1 MTSSY
6 NQRDWTVHP
15 SYFSENYKSTHLRS
29 PTKAPVKI
37 EQTNSELTAP
47 SFFPLINHEQEND
60 LTKNGAVNGQQP
72 LGERIVVT
80 GRVVDE
86 NGKPQPNTLIE
97 IWQCNS
103 SGRYIHA
110 ADQHDAPL
118 DPNFFGAGRC
128 ITDKNGIYKFYSIK
142 PGAYP
147 WGNHKNAWRPAH
159 IHFSLFGPAFA
170 TRLITQSYFPGD
182 PLLELDPIFQSTP
195 KEARKLLIKTFDIE
209 ATEEGF
215 ALGYKFDFIL
225 RGPKAT
231 PMEK

>member
-1 MTSSY
+1 
-6 NQRDWTVHP
+6 
-15 SYFSENYKSTHLRS
+15 
-29 PTKAPVKI
+29 
-37 EQTNSELTAP
+37 
-47 SFFPLINHEQEND
+47 
-60 LTKNGAVNGQQP
+60 
-72 LGERIVVT
+72 
-80 GRVVDE
+80 
-86 NGKPQPNTLIE
+86 
-97 IWQCNS
+97 
-103 SGRYIHA
+103 
-110 ADQHDAPL
+110 L

-128 ITDKNGIYKFYSIK
+128 ITDNNGIYKFYSIK